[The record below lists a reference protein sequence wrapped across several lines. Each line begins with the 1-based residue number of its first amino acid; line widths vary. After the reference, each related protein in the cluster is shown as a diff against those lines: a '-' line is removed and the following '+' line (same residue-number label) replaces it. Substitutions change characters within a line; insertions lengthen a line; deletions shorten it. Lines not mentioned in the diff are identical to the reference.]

1 MTAGTRSRNFSEL
14 GEVPEWT
21 AENTYN
27 WIPQGLG
34 HLAVVINLYPHR
46 VLDWH
51 LDTHTATAPEARGPM
66 MESKLRNRMYGAGL
80 CEQPTNRPGMIVGG
94 FSANLRPQHSAGP

>member
-27 WIPQGLG
+27 WVMRSLVQP
-34 HLAVVINLYPHR
+34 AVVIDRRPQR
-46 VLDWH
+46 VLDRH
-51 LDTHTATAPEARGPM
+51 LNTHTATAPDARGPM
-66 MESKLRNRMYGAGL
+66 MEAKLRNRMYGAGL
-80 CEQPTNRPGMIVGG
+80 CGQPTNRPGMID
-94 FSANLRPQHSAGP
+94 R

>member
-1 MTAGTRSRNFSEL
+1 MTAGTRSRNLSEL

-27 WIPQGLG
+27 WIPQGLVQP
-34 HLAVVINLYPHR
+34 AVVIDRYPHR

-51 LDTHTATAPEARGPM
+51 LNTHTATAPEARGPM
-66 MESKLRNRMYGAGL
+66 MEAKLRNRMYGAGL
-80 CEQPTNRPGMIVGG
+80 CRQPTNRPGMID
-94 FSANLRPQHSAGP
+94 R

>member
-27 WIPQGLG
+27 WIPQGLV

-80 CEQPTNRPGMIVGG
+80 CEQPTNRPGMID
-94 FSANLRPQHSAGP
+94 R